1 MSHRDGSASACILGS
16 YDCCQS
22 FHPGHNMHWIHARH
36 VGESP
41 WGWRDG
47 VVSAAD
53 AAGFVAVEYVLE
65 SGRVEAWHHS
75 RIVGNLAK
83 GKPVRVHEG
92 YRTLSSPMGWIHLL
106 ISSGLGAVPEPAHTD
121 PWVAEVTGGVVDLAT
136 GRGLAL
142 DHQLGEDGQDDG
154 AVWLPGLR

>member
-1 MSHRDGSASACILGS
+1 MSQRDGRTSACILMG

-47 VVSAAD
+47 VVSAASAD
-53 AAGFVAVEYVLE
+53 GFVTVEYVLE
-65 SGRVEAWHHS
+65 AGRVEAWHHS
-75 RIVGNLAK
+75 PVVANLAK
-83 GKPVRVHEG
+83 GTPVRVHEG
-92 YRTLSSPMGWIHLL
+92 YRTLSGPMGWLHLL
-106 ISSGLGAVPEPAHTD
+106 ISSGLGAVPKPENTD
-121 PWVAEVTGGVVDLAT
+121 AWAAEVTGGVVDMTT

-142 DHQLGEDGQDDG
+142 DHLLEEDSHED
-154 AVWLPGLR
+154 

>member
-1 MSHRDGSASACILGS
+1 MSHRDGRTSACILMG
-16 YDCCQS
+16 YDCQS

-47 VVSAAD
+47 LVAAASVD
-53 AAGFVAVEYVLE
+53 GFVTIEYVLE
-65 SGRVEAWHHS
+65 SGRVEGWHHS
-75 RIVGNLAK
+75 PVVARLSK
-83 GKPVRVHEG
+83 GTPVRVHEG

-106 ISSGLGAVPEPAHTD
+106 IRSGLGAVAEPEDAD
-121 PWVAEVTGGVVDLAT
+121 PWEAEVTGGVVDLAT

-142 DHQLGEDGQDDG
+142 DHLHGEDGDG
-154 AVWLPGLR
+154 D